1 MNLVPQAFVT
11 WFVTIGTM
19 ALSLV
24 WLVYD
29 TRNLWRLRGADRKN
43 PLVRDKLFGYV
54 IGIIT
59 AVIGIIGVLRYHL
72 SQ

>member
-1 MNLVPQAFVT
+1 MNILSPTFVT

-19 ALSLV
+19 ALSVV

-29 TRNLWRLRGADRKN
+29 TRNLLRLRGADRKN

-59 AVIGIIGVLRYHL
+59 AIIGIVGVLRYHL
-72 SQ
+72 

>member
-1 MNLVPQAFVT
+1 MAIPTEVV
-11 WFVTIGTM
+11 WFVTTITL
-19 ALSLV
+19 ALSSA

-29 TRNLWRLRGADRKN
+29 VRNLLRLRGADRAD

-59 AVIGIIGVLRYHL
+59 ALVGIFGVIRYHT
-72 SQ
+72 

>member
-1 MNLVPQAFVT
+1 MNLVPQALVT
-11 WFVTIGTM
+11 WIVTIGTM
-19 ALSLV
+19 ALSSA

-29 TRNLWRLRGADRKN
+29 TRNLMRMRGADRKN

-59 AVIGIIGVLRYHL
+59 AIVGIVGVLRYHL
-72 SQ
+72 L

>member
-11 WFVTIGTM
+11 WFVTVGTM

-24 WLVYD
+24 WLIYD
-29 TRNLWRLRGADRKN
+29 TRNLLRLRGADRRN

-59 AVIGIIGVLRYHL
+59 AIVGIVGVLRYHL
-72 SQ
+72 Q

>member
-1 MNLVPQAFVT
+1 MTV
-11 WFVTIGTM
+11 GTM
-19 ALSLV
+19 SLSCA

-29 TRNLWRLRGADRKN
+29 TRNLLRLRGADRRD

-59 AVIGIIGVLRYHL
+59 AIVGIVGVLRYHF
-72 SQ
+72 

>member
-1 MNLVPQAFVT
+1 MNILSPTFVT
-11 WFVTIGTM
+11 WFVTVGTM
-19 ALSLV
+19 ALSVV

-29 TRNLWRLRGADRKN
+29 TRNLLRLRGADRKN

-59 AVIGIIGVLRYHL
+59 AIIGIVGVLRYHL
-72 SQ
+72 

>member
-1 MNLVPQAFVT
+1 MNILSQTFVT
-11 WFVTIGTM
+11 WFVTVGTM
-19 ALSLV
+19 ALSVV

-29 TRNLWRLRGADRKN
+29 TRNLLRLRGADRKN

-59 AVIGIIGVLRYHL
+59 AIVGIVGVLRYHL
-72 SQ
+72 D